1 MCEGGTREEEEA
13 MKKPLMFMNKPL
25 SVRRIIV
32 YIFGLYLM
40 TFGIA
45 IAVNSDFGVSPVTT
59 LPYVCGKLFN
69 VSVGTGT
76 MIAYVLYILIQVPV
90 YRKEFK
96 IVYIL
101 QFPAALLFGWF
112 TDINK
117 AILNPLG
124 TPEGFLMKFAWCIV
138 SIIILSIGLTMYL
151 DADIMAIPPDAMAV
165 SFAWL
170 TGKKTGSCKR
180 VCDIVIML
188 TSLALSLI
196 FLHSYQGFWVG
207 TIMHAVFNGTMLNF
221 WRKLWRKP
229 LLKFLYGEEIAAKI
243 MAPQAAP
250 AAKPAAATE
259 A

>member
-1 MCEGGTREEEEA
+1 
-13 MKKPLMFMNKPL
+13 MKKPIMFMDKPL

-32 YIFGLYLM
+32 YIVGLYIM

-59 LPYVCGKLFN
+59 LPYVCGKLFG

-76 MIAYVLYILIQVPV
+76 MIAYVLYILIQIPV
-90 YRKEFK
+90 YRKQFK
-96 IVYIL
+96 VIYVL

-124 TPEGFLMKFAWCIV
+124 TPESFLVKLVWCVI
-138 SIIILSIGLTMYL
+138 SIMFLSIGLTLYL

-170 TGKKTGSCKR
+170 TGKKTGSTKR
-180 VCDIVIML
+180 VVDIVIML
-188 TSLALSLI
+188 TSLTLSPV

-207 TIMHAVFNGTMLNF
+207 TVAHAVFNGTLLNF

-243 MAPQAAP
+243 MAPKAAP
-250 AAKPAAATE
+250 KAEPEAAVTA
-259 A
+259 